1 MDHVVQGHL
10 KGGNRIRLGLAKQEE
25 LDQWEE
31 KGQHFE
37 EASEGEVQNGPQQAG
52 DRSEAPCD
60 QNKDFLQGDAG
71 KNAKEM
77 S

>member
-1 MDHVVQGHL
+1 MQELPLHRTQLGSQGWVLTHSKGGPMDHVVQGHL

-37 EASEGEVQNGPQQAG
+37 EASEGEV
-52 DRSEAPCD
+52 
-60 QNKDFLQGDAG
+60 
-71 KNAKEM
+71 
-77 S
+77 